1 MSHDHVV
8 TAERI
13 EDFLESLNTFRVHP
27 RTVRIVRT
35 VTNSLVDGKMQHLVV
50 CSTAGGCHFEIV
62 NHDQDYSRDLDSQR
76 LEPDEDDIDSQRL
89 DEDRPQS
96 RIH

>member
-1 MSHDHVV
+1 M

-13 EDFLESLNTFRVHP
+13 EDFLESLKIHLGFIP
-27 RTVRIVRT
+27 GPYP
-35 VTNSLVDGKMQHLVV
+35 VTNSLVDGKMQHWVV

-89 DEDRPQS
+89 VLAEDRPQS

>member
-27 RTVRIVRT
+27 RTVRAT